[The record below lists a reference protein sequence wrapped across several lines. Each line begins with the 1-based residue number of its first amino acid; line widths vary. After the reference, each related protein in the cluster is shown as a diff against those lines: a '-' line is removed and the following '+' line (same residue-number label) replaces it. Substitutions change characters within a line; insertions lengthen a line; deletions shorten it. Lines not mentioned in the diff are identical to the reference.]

1 LSIAIQFKRLQVVDW
16 INSTA

>member
-1 LSIAIQFKRLQVVDW
+1 LSIAIQFKRLQIVDW